1 MKFRWRLF
9 YSHIVAIAVVVL
21 VVAISV
27 RSIAVGAISAH
38 MSGMMSLVSRSMEIA
53 VVDGLTEALLWATAA
68 GVAVAI
74 VASFAVSGWLTS
86 TLGQM
91 AGVTRRI
98 AAGEYGQRV
107 SYAADDE
114 VGELARSFNDMA
126 ARLEETENVRRELL
140 GTISHELRTPLSNI
154 QGYMEGLI
162 DGVVPEDPETY
173 QLVHR
178 EAARLSRLVAD
189 IERLS
194 RVEAGA
200 ERIVPRRLAT
210 GTVVGDTVGR
220 LRPQF
225 EQKPLSLSIEI
236 AEGVPDVWVDEDKL
250 VQILTNVVGNSFKYT
265 QEGGHVTVRLRSS
278 NAVGVAG
285 DERGISGGSEMVLF
299 EVNDDGM
306 GIPAED
312 LPHIF
317 ERFYRV
323 DKSRSVLGGGA
334 GIGLAV
340 ARSLVDQMGGV
351 IGAESVLGRGT
362 LVWFALPAAT
372 GARAAASHEPAED
385 GSLGPQN
392 TPDGAKRRPRSRT

>member
-1 MKFRWRLF
+1 VKFRWRVF

-27 RSIAVGAISAH
+27 RSIAVGAVSAH
-38 MSGMMSLVSRSMEIA
+38 MGGMMSLVSRSMEIA
-53 VVDGLTEALLWATAA
+53 VAEGVTEALLWAAAA

-91 AGVTRRI
+91 AGVARRI
-98 AAGEYGQRV
+98 AAGEFDQRV
-107 SYAADDE
+107 SYSADDE

-126 ARLEETENVRRELL
+126 ARLEQTENVRRELL
-140 GTISHELRTPLSNI
+140 GTISHELRTPLTNI

-162 DGVVPEDPETY
+162 DGVVPEEPETY

-200 ERIVPRRLAT
+200 ERIEPRRLST
-210 GTVVGDTVGR
+210 GIVVGDTVER

-236 AEGVPDVWVDEDKL
+236 AEAVPDVWADEDKL
-250 VQILTNVVGNSFKYT
+250 VQILTNVVGNSFTYT
-265 QEGGHVTVRLRSS
+265 PDGGHVMVRVRSTD
-278 NAVGVAG
+278 AAAG
-285 DERGISGGSEMVLF
+285 AGGERGPSGRRAMVLF
-299 EVNDDGM
+299 EVSDDGM
-306 GIPAED
+306 GIPADD

-323 DKSRSVLGGGA
+323 DKSRSALGGGA

-340 ARSLVDQMGGV
+340 ARSLVSQMGGS
-351 IGAESVLGRGT
+351 IGAESVLGQGT
-362 LVWFALPAAT
+362 LVWFALPAA
-372 GARAAASHEPAED
+372 A
-385 GSLGPQN
+385 GSN
-392 TPDGAKRRPRSRT
+392 

>member
-1 MKFRWRLF
+1 MKFRWRVF

-27 RSIAVGAISAH
+27 RSLAVGAISAH
-38 MSGMMSLVSRSMEIA
+38 MSGMMSLVTRSMEIA
-53 VVDGLTEALLWATAA
+53 VVDGLTEALLWATVA

-91 AGVTRRI
+91 AGVARRI

-107 SYAADDE
+107 SYTADDE

-140 GTISHELRTPLSNI
+140 GTISHELRTPLTNI

-200 ERIVPRRLAT
+200 ERIVARRLAT
-210 GTVVGDTVGR
+210 GMVVGDTVER

-236 AEGVPDVWVDEDKL
+236 AEGVPDVWADEDKL
-250 VQILTNVVGNSFKYT
+250 VQILTNVVGNSFQYT
-265 QEGGHVTVRLRSS
+265 PEGGHVTVRVRST
-278 NAVGVAG
+278 NAAG
-285 DERGISGGSEMVLF
+285 AADGERGPSGGGEMVLF
-299 EVNDDGM
+299 EVSDDGM

-323 DKSRSVLGGGA
+323 DKSRSALGGGA

-340 ARSLVDQMGGV
+340 AKSLVDQMGGS
-351 IGAESVLGRGT
+351 IGAESMLGQGT
-362 LVWFALPAAT
+362 LVWFVLPAAT
-372 GARAAASHEPAED
+372 GAQPF
-385 GSLGPQN
+385 
-392 TPDGAKRRPRSRT
+392 

>member
-1 MKFRWRLF
+1 VKFRWRVF
-9 YSHIVAIAVVVL
+9 YSHVVAIAVVVV
-21 VVAISV
+21 VVAFSV
-27 RSIAVGAISAH
+27 RSIAVGSISAH
-38 MSGMMSLVSRSMEIA
+38 MNGLTGVVGRRLEIA
-53 VVDGLTEALLWATAA
+53 VAEGLTEALLWAAAA

-91 AGVTRRI
+91 AGVARRI
-98 AAGEYGQRV
+98 AAGEFDQRV

-114 VGELARSFNDMA
+114 VGGLARSFNDMA
-126 ARLEETENVRRELL
+126 ERLEQTENVRRELL
-140 GTISHELRTPLSNI
+140 GTISHELRTPLTNI

-194 RVEAGA
+194 RVEAGV
-200 ERIVPRRLAT
+200 ERIEPQRLST
-210 GTVVGDTVGR
+210 GRVVGDTVER

-236 AEGVPDVWVDEDKL
+236 AEAVPDVWADEDKL
-250 VQILTNVVGNSFKYT
+250 VQILTNVVGNSFAYT
-265 QEGGHVTVRLRSS
+265 HDGGHVTVRAQPMSTAS
-278 NAVGVAG
+278 GAG
-285 DERGISGGSEMVLF
+285 GERGPSGGRTMVLF

-306 GIPAED
+306 GIPATD

-323 DKSRSVLGGGA
+323 DKSRSAFGGGA

-340 ARSLVDQMGGV
+340 ARSLVKQMGGA
-351 IGAESVLGRGT
+351 IGAESVLGQGT
-362 LVWFALPAAT
+362 LVWFVLPAAT
-372 GARAAASHEPAED
+372 VSE
-385 GSLGPQN
+385 
-392 TPDGAKRRPRSRT
+392 

>member
-1 MKFRWRLF
+1 VKFRWRVF

-38 MSGMMSLVSRSMEIA
+38 MGGMMSLVSRSTEIA
-53 VVDGLTEALLWATAA
+53 VTEGVTEALLWAAAA

-91 AGVTRRI
+91 AGVAGRI
-98 AAGEYGQRV
+98 AAGEFDQRV
-107 SYAADDE
+107 SYSADDE

-126 ARLEETENVRRELL
+126 GRLEQTENVRRELL
-140 GTISHELRTPLSNI
+140 GTISHELRTPLTNI

-162 DGVVPEDPETY
+162 DGVVPEEPGTY

-200 ERIVPRRLAT
+200 ERIEPRRLPT
-210 GTVVGDTVGR
+210 GRVVGDTVER

-225 EQKPLSLSIEI
+225 EQKPLSLSLEI
-236 AEGVPDVWVDEDKL
+236 VEAVPDVWADEDKL
-250 VQILTNVVGNSFKYT
+250 VQILTNVVGNSFAYT
-265 QEGGHVTVRLRSS
+265 PAGGHVTVRVRSTS
-278 NAVGVAG
+278 AAAGAG
-285 DERGISGGSEMVLF
+285 DERGLSGGRTMVLF
-299 EVNDDGM
+299 EVSDDGM
-306 GIPAED
+306 GIPADD
-312 LPHIF
+312 LPHVF

-323 DKSRSVLGGGA
+323 DKSRSALGGGA

-340 ARSLVDQMGGV
+340 ARSLVDQMGGS
-351 IGAESVLGRGT
+351 ISAESVLGQGT
-362 LVWFALPAAT
+362 LVWFGLPAAT
-372 GARAAASHEPAED
+372 GVRSAED
-385 GSLGPQN
+385 AIGEVGQIV
-392 TPDGAKRRPRSRT
+392 RRRDRL